1 MSTVT
6 RSIRI
11 QTEIPGPRSREIV
24 ARRESALPN
33 GVYKAHPI
41 AVDRAE
47 GALVTDVD
55 GNTFIDFVGGIGV
68 LNAGHC
74 APAVVAAI
82 QEQAAKLIHMCSLV
96 ATYEPMVELAERIN
110 KLAPISGPVKT
121 MFANSG
127 AEAVENAVKIARVA
141 TGRTAIIAFDGAY
154 HGRTLLTTTL
164 TSKTSFKK
172 GDGPFAPEIYR
183 APYPYEFQCQLCDAE
198 CSGNCFSRLESMLL
212 THVDAEKVAAII
224 IEPVQGEGG
233 FIPVRPS
240 YMQQLR
246 ALCDR
251 IGALLIVDEV
261 QCGFGRTGTL
271 FAMEQ
276 MGCEPDILV
285 SAKSIAAGMPLAAVT
300 GRASMMDK
308 VPVGGLGGTYSGN
321 PLACVAAIEV
331 IKALT
336 GEGEAGGKPL
346 MARAKQ
352 IGAAIRERGATWTRD
367 LPFIGEVRGLGAM
380 MAIEFVL
387 DRQTRAPDPDRAARV
402 IARCMENGLITMRA
416 GLYTNCIRLL
426 MPFTITDE
434 QLQEGLDV
442 LDAALRAE
450 VG

>member
-1 MSTVT
+1 MDTAT

-11 QTEIPGPRSREIV
+11 LTEIPGPRSRAIV
-24 ARRESALPN
+24 ARREAAVPA

-41 AVDRAE
+41 AVERAE

-55 GNTFIDFVGGIGV
+55 GNVFLDFVGGIGV

-74 APAVVAAI
+74 PPEVVAAI

-110 KLAPISGPVKT
+110 ALAPVAGPAKT

-141 TGRTAIIAFDGAY
+141 TGRSAVIAFDGAY

-164 TSKTSFKK
+164 TSKTTFKK

-183 APYPYEFQCQLCDAE
+183 APFPYEFQCRLCEAE
-198 CSGNCFSRLESMLL
+198 CSGNCFGQLEAMLL
-212 THVDAEKVAAII
+212 THVDADKIAAII

-233 FIPVRPS
+233 FIPLRPAF
-240 YMQQLR
+240 MQQLR
-246 ALCDR
+246 GLCDR
-251 IGALLIVDEV
+251 IGALLIADEV

-276 MGCEPDILV
+276 MGCQPDLLV

-300 GRASMMDK
+300 GPAALMDA

-321 PLACVAAIEV
+321 PLACVAALEV
-331 IKALT
+331 LKALL
-336 GEGEAGGKPL
+336 GEGGSGGL
-346 MARAKQ
+346 LERARA
-352 IGAAIRERGATWTRD
+352 IGSAIRERGAAWTRD
-367 LPFIGEVRGLGAM
+367 LPFVGEVRGLGAM

-387 DRQTRAPDPDRAARV
+387 DRNTRAPDPDRAARV
-402 IARCMENGLITMRA
+402 ISRCLQNGLITMRA

-426 MPFTITDE
+426 MPLTISDD
-434 QLQEGLDV
+434 QLHEGLDV

-450 VG
+450 A

>member
-1 MSTVT
+1 MSTAT

-127 AEAVENAVKIARVA
+127 AEAVENAIKIARVA
-141 TGRTAIIAFDGAY
+141 TGRSAVIAFDGAY

-198 CSGNCFSRLESMLL
+198 CSGNCFGRLESMLL

-251 IGALLIVDEV
+251 IGALLIADEV
-261 QCGFGRTGTL
+261 QCGFGRTGTM

-300 GRASMMDK
+300 GRASTMDK

-321 PLACVAAIEV
+321 PLACAAANEV
-331 IKALT
+331 IKSLT
-336 GEGEAGGKPL
+336 GEGGGEPL
-346 MARAKQ
+346 MGRAKQ
-352 IGAAIRERGATWTRD
+352 IGAAIRERGAAWTRD

-402 IARCMENGLITMRA
+402 ITRCLQSGLITMRA
-416 GLYTNCIRLL
+416 RLYTNCIRLL
-426 MPFTITDE
+426 MPFTISDE